1 MKITRTLGPA
11 LAALTRAIAIAATAA
26 LTRAIAIVAAAALV
40 TLFSTSLAPAPARAA
55 LGWRTL
61 RTDHF
66 TVFYPRGYEAQ
77 AWEALASLE
86 RSRPAVESL
95 TTNRARH
102 ASIVIEDV
110 GSLVNGGTDP
120 VNESVHL
127 FTYAPGIADFPS
139 DSWWSEVATH
149 EYTHLLHLTRRRG
162 IPGLVAGA
170 FGNALNPMTFS
181 PGWASEGLAVYEESQ
196 RSPHSGRL
204 NDGFFDDYLRAA
216 NGDQRFPSLTRATAS
231 PLEYPFGVQYVA
243 GGEFHGWIARRYGER
258 KFSEFYGAHA
268 ASPWSY
274 LSPLFPSVGL
284 DRTAEK
290 VFGRSFP
297 ILWRDFA
304 QAEAQ
309 RLPAPRRSAERLTH
323 DGWELRDLLIE
334 GGTLYYTRAYPV
346 RTAAFST
353 WGFNQ
358 IWARDLA
365 SGAER
370 PVLTTTAPIVS
381 PFRIARGHLYYA
393 TSELRRG
400 YANTSAIGFGVVS
413 LLHEH
418 DLATGGDRVIR
429 RGAMRGFALLADG
442 RVLYAHDRRDAFG
455 SELRVLDPA
464 TGRDSLRVA
473 LELLVDEI
481 AVDGDRCVLT
491 ARPDGEQYSLYRLDL
506 ATGET
511 APLVRT
517 PFVEGRASI
526 AGDLVFF
533 SANYGR
539 SYAAYAIDLSTGTVS
554 RLTDGGY
561 ASSPVY
567 EATSRTLYF
576 AGLSSYGNDL
586 FRIRASFAPF
596 ALPAD
601 STVSGVAPAIDRGAV
616 TRGGYLD
623 NLKHMAPRALH
634 VPWVSDDGN
643 AAGLLM
649 VGADAIGHIPQ
660 YVVAPLYDWRRHH
673 PRFIAGVES
682 QHFAPLLGS
691 VTYDDASGEALYGSL
706 VYPLVLR
713 LSPGVQNLVAGTSV
727 YAHDAWHRREL
738 RPFASMLVAWPTT
751 VAFADVT
758 VPIERRSWDSSI
770 NRNARIA
777 DLGLARKVRGGQVL
791 AQARGV
797 DDPMN
802 LDNPFD
808 TLRGYDDELPAL
820 RGGEAAIDASA
831 PLYKVRRGLWG
842 IATYVEGLYGG
853 VFVDGA
859 AGEHARTRLAYGAEI
874 HAELDVTTFAVP
886 VDFGWRVVQNREG
899 RARGELFASSRTSLA
914 SAFGGAGSAMR
925 RWRGPF
931 RRWGS

>member
-1 MKITRTLGPA
+1 MGQALVA
-11 LAALTRAIAIAATAA
+11 LARRIVSAATAA
-26 LTRAIAIVAAAALV
+26 LI
-40 TLFSTSLAPAPARAA
+40 TLTATALAPAPARAG

-61 RTDHF
+61 RTEHF

-77 AWEALASLE
+77 AWEALASIE
-86 RSRPAVESL
+86 RARPAVESL
-95 TTNRARH
+95 TTNRVRH

-110 GSLVNGGTDP
+110 GSTVNGATDP
-120 VNESVHL
+120 INESVHL
-127 FTYAPGIADFPS
+127 FTYAPGMMDFPS
-139 DSWWSEVATH
+139 DSWWSEVAAH

-162 IPGLVAGA
+162 IPGIVARIG
-170 FGNALNPMTFS
+170 GNALNPMTFS

-196 RSPHSGRL
+196 RSPYSGRL
-204 NDGFFDDYLRAA
+204 NDGFFDDYLRVAS
-216 NGDQRFPSLTRATAS
+216 GDQRFPSLMRATAT
-231 PLEYPFGVQYVA
+231 PLEYPYGVQYVA
-243 GGEFHGWIARRYGER
+243 GGEFEGWVARRYGER
-258 KFSEFYGAHA
+258 KLSEFNGAYA

-274 LSPLFPSVGL
+274 LSSLFPSVGL
-284 DRTAEK
+284 DRTAEN

-297 ILWRDFA
+297 MLWSDFEK
-304 QAEAQ
+304 AEAQ

-323 DGWELRDLLIE
+323 DGWDLGNLLID

-370 PVLTTTAPIVS
+370 PVLTTTAPIAS

-393 TSELRRG
+393 TSELARG
-400 YANTSAIGFGVVS
+400 YANTMAIGFGYVS
-413 LLHEH
+413 LLHER

-429 RGAMRGFALLADG
+429 RGAMRGFAMLADG
-442 RVLYAHDRRDAFG
+442 RVLYARDRRGAFG

-464 TGRDSLRVA
+464 TRRDSLRVA
-473 LELLVDEI
+473 LDLLVDEI
-481 AVDGDRCVLT
+481 VVDGDRCVLT
-491 ARPDGEQYSLYRLDL
+491 AKPDGEQYSLYRLDL
-506 ATGET
+506 ATGAA

-533 SANYGR
+533 SANYDR
-539 SYAAYAIDLSTGTVS
+539 TYAAYAIDLSTGTVS

-561 ASSPVY
+561 ASSPAY
-567 EATSRTLYF
+567 DAASRTLYF
-576 AGLSSYGNDL
+576 AGLRSYGNDL
-586 FRIRASFAPF
+586 YRIRASFAPF
-596 ALPAD
+596 ALPGD
-601 STVSGVAPAIDRGAV
+601 STVSGVAPEMNRGAV

-623 NLKHMAPRALH
+623 NLKHMAPHALH

-643 AAGLLM
+643 AAGPLFI
-649 VGADAIGHIPQ
+649 GADAIGHIPQ
-660 YVVAPLYDWRRHH
+660 YVVAPLYDWERHH
-673 PRFIAGVES
+673 PRFIAGVQS
-682 QHFAPLLGS
+682 AHFAPLLGS
-691 VTYDDASGEALYGSL
+691 VFYDDASGESLNGSL

-727 YAHDAWHRREL
+727 YVHDVWHRREL
-738 RPFASMLVAWPTT
+738 SPFASMLVAWPTT
-751 VAFADVT
+751 VAFAAVT
-758 VPIERRSWDSSI
+758 VPIERRSWESSI
-770 NRNARIA
+770 NRNARTA
-777 DLGLARKVRGGQVL
+777 DLGVARKVRGGQVV
-791 AQARGV
+791 AQARLI

-802 LDNPFD
+802 RDNPFD

-820 RGGEAAIDASA
+820 RGGEAAVDASA
-831 PLYKVRRGLWG
+831 PIYKVRRGVWG

-859 AGEHARTRLAYGAEI
+859 AGEHARTRVAYGAEV
-874 HAELDVTTFAVP
+874 HAELDVTTFGIP
-886 VDFGWRVVQNREG
+886 LDFGWRVVQNREG

-914 SAFGGAGSAMR
+914 GAFTGAGDVMR

-931 RRWGS
+931 RRWGR